1 MPWIKTI
8 APDKATGTLK
18 REYDA
23 ALRRAKRIWNI
34 VRLMSLN
41 AETLHAS
48 MRFYSAIMHGP
59 SGLTRA
65 QREMIAVVVSQTNG
79 CHY

>member
-8 APDKATGTLK
+8 SPKQATGALK

-23 ALRRAKRIWNI
+23 AMRRAKRIWNI

-48 MRFYSAIMHGP
+48 MRLYSAAMHAP